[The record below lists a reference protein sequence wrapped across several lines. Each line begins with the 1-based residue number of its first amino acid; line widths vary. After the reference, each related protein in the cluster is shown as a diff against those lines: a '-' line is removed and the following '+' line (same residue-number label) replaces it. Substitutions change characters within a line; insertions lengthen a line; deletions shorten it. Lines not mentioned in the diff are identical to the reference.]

1 MSVPIQITLRNKSY
15 STPILNNEMDEKAL
29 EITTSKN
36 TIKDLN
42 EQLIDQAKILQNLNN
57 QFMIMYIQ
65 QVGKF
70 P

>member
-1 MSVPIQITLRNKSY
+1 VSIQITLRNKSY

-36 TIKDLN
+36 IIKDLN

>member
-1 MSVPIQITLRNKSY
+1 MSASVQITLKNKSY
-15 STPILNNEMDEKAL
+15 TTPILDNDMNEKAL

-36 TIKDLN
+36 IIKDLN

-57 QFMIMYIQ
+57 QLMIMYIN